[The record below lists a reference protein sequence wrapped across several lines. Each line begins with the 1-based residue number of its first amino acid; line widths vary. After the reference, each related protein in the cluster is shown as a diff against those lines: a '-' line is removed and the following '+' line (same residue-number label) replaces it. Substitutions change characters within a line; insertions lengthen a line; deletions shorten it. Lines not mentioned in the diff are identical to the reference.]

1 MNKEKTLAAI
11 KDMPQEFDVD
21 ELIERILFID
31 KIEKGIQLA
40 TEGKTVSHEEVKR
53 IAKTWSK

>member
-11 KDMPQEFDVD
+11 QDMPQEFDVD

-31 KIEKGIQLA
+31 KIEKGIEQA
-40 TEGKTVSHEEVKR
+40 VEGKTISHEEVKR